1 MDVRDRWVLVR
12 ADALADLLEQ
22 IERVLPDLDDMLRR
36 PLTGAIAEV
45 RVHSIPEPTFESSE
59 P

>member
-22 IERVLPDLDDMLRR
+22 VERVLPDLDDMIRR
-36 PLTGAIAEV
+36 PLAGAVASV
-45 RVHSIPEPTFESSE
+45 RVESVPEPDFSPSDR
-59 P
+59 